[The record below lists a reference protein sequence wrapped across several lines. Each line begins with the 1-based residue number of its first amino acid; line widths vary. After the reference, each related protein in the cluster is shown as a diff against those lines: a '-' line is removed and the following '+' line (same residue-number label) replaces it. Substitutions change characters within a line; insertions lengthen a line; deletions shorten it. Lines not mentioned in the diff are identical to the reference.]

1 MRALG
6 LTEPE
11 EINEDVASSAPTD
24 DEGID
29 VNDIEAQ
36 PEKVGDTEDC
46 TYDSGV
52 QKEILE
58 VGEGVNEPKRNSLA
72 TIIYKAYF
80 FDHT

>member
-29 VNDIEAQ
+29 VNDIEA
-36 PEKVGDTEDC
+36 
-46 TYDSGV
+46 
-52 QKEILE
+52 
-58 VGEGVNEPKRNSLA
+58 
-72 TIIYKAYF
+72 
-80 FDHT
+80 